1 MPATR
6 VPRVPAEERLFSLV
20 LALLSTETGLTK
32 SEILANVQGYRQRY
46 ATGGDN
52 ASLERQFERDKDDV
66 RELGI
71 PLETIETPGS
81 SGNNQTLRY
90 RIPKGEYDLP
100 EDVRF
105 TPDESALLSL
115 AAMAWR
121 EGALSADSRRALL
134 KIRSVG
140 ATAGDVVERTDDPAA
155 DSRAVEAYAPRLRAR
170 DAAFEP
176 LRNALDRHA
185 AVRFDYITP
194 GQHEARTRQ
203 LAPLALVQHGG
214 RWMLAAFEMA
224 TGGTKN
230 YLLSRIVGPVTTF
243 QVGEHE
249 PPADAGATALAELDR
264 VWAERTATIAVVTG
278 SDAARRLA
286 RRRDTTTDDRGR
298 LVLHYVDPQILA
310 EELAAF
316 GPELSVVAPT
326 DLRDRVTARLRA
338 LVADHSTDRRDT
350 AGPQRASGPADGPA
364 TPSTPDAP
372 DAPDAPA
379 APGEDG
385 TESAHG

>member
-1 MPATR
+1 
-6 VPRVPAEERLFSLV
+6 V

-134 KIRSVG
+134 KIRSI
-140 ATAGDVVERTDDPAA
+140 DPDPAA
-155 DSRAVEAYAPRLRAR
+155 DGRAVDAYAPRLRAR

-176 LRNALDRHA
+176 LRNALDRQA

-194 GQHEARTRQ
+194 GQHEARTREV
-203 LAPLALVQHGG
+203 APLALVQHGG
-214 RWMLAAFEMA
+214 RWMLAAHEPS

-230 YLLSRIVGPVTTF
+230 YLLSRIVGPVSAF
-243 QVGEHE
+243 QAGQHE
-249 PPADAGATALAELDR
+249 APADAGAVALAELDR
-264 VWAERTATIAVVTG
+264 VWGERTATIDVVAA

-286 RRRDTTTDDRGR
+286 RRRDTTTDDDGR

-316 GPELSVVAPT
+316 GPEVRVVAP
-326 DLRDRVTARLRA
+326 DDVRDRVTARLRA
-338 LVADHSTDRRDT
+338 LVADHAPDGRPV
-350 AGPQRASGPADGPA
+350 AAPPRASSPASGGATTTAADGFPA
-364 TPSTPDAP
+364 GADEPSTATDDREA
-372 DAPDAPA
+372 
-379 APGEDG
+379 
-385 TESAHG
+385 AHG

>member
-1 MPATR
+1 
-6 VPRVPAEERLFSLV
+6 VPAEERLFSLV

-32 SEILANVQGYRQRY
+32 TEILANVQGYRQRWT
-46 ATGGDN
+46 TGGDN

-81 SGNNQTLRY
+81 TGNNQTLRY

-134 KIRSVG
+134 KIRS
-140 ATAGDVVERTDDPAA
+140 AGSGDDAPEDAS
-155 DSRAVEAYAPRLRAR
+155 DSRGVDAYAPRLRAR

-176 LRNALDRHA
+176 LRAALDRAA

-194 GQHEARTRQ
+194 GEHEPRTRRV
-203 LAPLALVQHGG
+203 APLALVQHSG
-214 RWMLAAFEMA
+214 RWMLAAHEFA
-224 TGGTKN
+224 TGSEKN
-230 YLLSRIVGPVTTF
+230 YLLSRIVGPVA
-243 QVGEHE
+243 VSEAGRHE
-249 PPADAGATALAELDR
+249 PPADAGERALAELDR
-264 VWAERTATIAVVTG
+264 LWAERTATIEVVAG
-278 SDAARRLA
+278 SDAGRRLA
-286 RRRDTTTDDRGR
+286 RRRGTTTDPDGR
-298 LVLHYVDPQILA
+298 LVLHYVDPQILT

-316 GPELSVVAPT
+316 GPEVRVIAPD
-326 DLRDRVTARLRA
+326 DLRQRIAARLA
-338 LVADHSTDRRDT
+338 QLVADHTGD
-350 AGPQRASGPADGPA
+350 PADHDGTPA
-364 TPSTPDAP
+364 STPEA
-372 DAPDAPA
+372 
-379 APGEDG
+379 
-385 TESAHG
+385 AHG

>member
-6 VPRVPAEERLFSLV
+6 APRVPAEERLFSLV
-20 LALLSTETGLTK
+20 LALLSTESGLTK

-46 ATGGDN
+46 TPGGDN

-81 SGNNQTLRY
+81 AGNNQTLRY

-100 EDVRF
+100 LDVRF

-134 KIRSVG
+134 KVRS
-140 ATAGDVVERTDDPAA
+140 AGSEDDDGDGPGVLGV
-155 DSRAVEAYAPRLRAR
+155 DAYAPRLRAR

-176 LRNALDRHA
+176 LRSALDRAA

-194 GQHEARTRQ
+194 GQHEPRRRE

-214 RWMLAAFEMA
+214 RWMLAAHEFASGSE
-224 TGGTKN
+224 KN
-230 YLLSRIVGPVTTF
+230 YLLSRIVGPVV
-243 QVGEHE
+243 QYEAGRH
-249 PPADAGATALAELDR
+249 PAPAGAGERALAELER
-264 VWAERTATIAVVTG
+264 IWARRTARIQVVAG
-278 SDAARRLA
+278 SDAERRLA
-286 RRRDTTTDDRGR
+286 RRRDTVEDDDGV
-298 LVLHYVDPQILA
+298 LVLHHVDPQILA

-316 GPELSVVAPT
+316 GPEVRVLEPA
-326 DLRDRVTARLRA
+326 DLRERVRARLRD
-338 LVADHSTDRRDT
+338 LVADHSDDGSDR
-350 AGPQRASGPADGPA
+350 G
-364 TPSTPDAP
+364 
-372 DAPDAPA
+372 
-379 APGEDG
+379 
-385 TESAHG
+385 

>member
-6 VPRVPAEERLFSLV
+6 APRVPAEERLFSLV
-20 LALLSTETGLTK
+20 LALLSTESGLTK

-46 ATGGDN
+46 APGGDN

-81 SGNNQTLRY
+81 AGNNQTLRY

-100 EDVRF
+100 LDVRF

-134 KIRSVG
+134 KVRSAGSEDDDGDG
-140 ATAGDVVERTDDPAA
+140 AGVLGVD
-155 DSRAVEAYAPRLRAR
+155 AYAPRLRAR

-176 LRNALDRHA
+176 LRSALDRAA

-194 GQHEARTRQ
+194 GQHEPRRRE

-214 RWMLAAFEMA
+214 RWMLAAHEFASGSE
-224 TGGTKN
+224 KN
-230 YLLSRIVGPVTTF
+230 YLLSRIVGPVV
-243 QVGEHE
+243 QYEAGRH
-249 PPADAGATALAELDR
+249 PAPAGAGERALAELER
-264 VWAERTATIAVVTG
+264 IWARRTARIRVVAG
-278 SDAARRLA
+278 SDAERRLA
-286 RRRDTTTDDRGR
+286 RRRDTVEDDDGV
-298 LVLHYVDPQILA
+298 LVLHHVDPQILA

-316 GPELSVVAPT
+316 GPEVRVLEPA
-326 DLRDRVTARLRA
+326 DLRERVRARLRD
-338 LVADHSTDRRDT
+338 LVADHSDDGSDR
-350 AGPQRASGPADGPA
+350 G
-364 TPSTPDAP
+364 
-372 DAPDAPA
+372 
-379 APGEDG
+379 
-385 TESAHG
+385 

>member
-6 VPRVPAEERLFSLV
+6 APRVPAEERLFSLV
-20 LALLSTETGLTK
+20 LALLSTESGLTK

-46 ATGGDN
+46 VQGGDN

-100 EDVRF
+100 LDVRF

-134 KIRSVG
+134 KVRSAGAEDDDG
-140 ATAGDVVERTDDPAA
+140 ATALGVD
-155 DSRAVEAYAPRLRAR
+155 AYAPRLRAR

-176 LRNALDRHA
+176 LRSALDRAA

-194 GQHEARTRQ
+194 GQHEPRRRE

-214 RWMLAAFEMA
+214 RWMLAAHEFS
-224 TGGTKN
+224 TGSEKN
-230 YLLSRIVGPVTTF
+230 YLLSRIVGPVS
-243 QVGEHE
+243 QYAVGQH
-249 PPADAGATALAELDR
+249 PAPAGAGERALAELDR
-264 VWAERTATIAVVTG
+264 IWASRTARIRVVPG
-278 SDAARRLA
+278 SDAERRLS
-286 RRRDTTTDDRGR
+286 RRRDTATEADGT
-298 LVLHYVDPQILA
+298 LVLHHVDPQILA

-316 GPELSVVAPT
+316 GPEVRVLEPD

-338 LVADHSTDRRDT
+338 LVADHEGAVR
-350 AGPQRASGPADGPA
+350 G
-364 TPSTPDAP
+364 
-372 DAPDAPA
+372 
-379 APGEDG
+379 
-385 TESAHG
+385 